1 MFYSHQLLARK
12 APLGQI
18 WMAATMHA
26 KINRKKL
33 NMLNIA
39 KICEEILYPA
49 IPMALRLS
57 GILMGGV
64 VIVYERKVKLLYDD
78 VSRLLV
84 EINEAWKVK
93 NVPDSTMLRKG
104 KSKAKKV
111 TITNGDEEQMTRE
124 EIEPSRMSNAA
135 PTMGFQHTSYFSMRL
150 DSLDEPNIGREEED
164 PMIHL
169 HQAAPENIT
178 LIDSFQTYVE
188 PHNRFERFDI
198 EGDDETQLNAEFPS
212 VLIPSPPTPDDP
224 KRDDIIEDKHP
235 EPPIIQQDNE
245 YNENMNARE
254 EPQRRGPNKRKR
266 GKPIEMDEEQTTI
279 PAPRYQNWLQNT
291 SDLLSK
297 RGGMKKLQQRHGIM
311 SSTKIADI
319 MEVPLVALNEGLF
332 SSVKKDIYY
341 PTPLLDLW
349 IKATQPP
356 HDSPSVRVTSHHPP
370 EPSSTSPP
378 GVHNNDFAGYGFEE
392 FDGNLDNL
400 FNATAEK
407 VRTQILENGLRV
419 PESTLH
425 ASSRKSDGFPGGDS
439 ARSIPS
445 TASEHGYSSQSDLER
460 GRFRKRVHSLSG
472 NSSRGLPTVA
482 ENENLKA
489 ANFKLPRLS
498 DIGATPD
505 QELLVETGP
514 TQTQG
519 NTNLPS
525 DKITESIHAQL
536 KAHFST
542 RGVPESESLEVLA
555 AGMTKK
561 SAAQLFYQ
569 TCVLVTRDVLRVEQ
583 KEPYGPILISKGSQI

>member
-26 KINRKKL
+26 KINRRKL
-33 NMLNIA
+33 NKINIA
-39 KICEEILYPA
+39 KICEEILNPS

-84 EINEAWKVK
+84 EINEAWKIK
-93 NVPDSTMLRKG
+93 NANPTMLPKG
-104 KSKAKKV
+104 KSKAKKAA
-111 TITNGDEEQMTRE
+111 ITGDEEQMTRG
-124 EIEPSRMSNAA
+124 EIEQSLRSNAA
-135 PTMGFQHTSYFSMRL
+135 PTMGFQQTSFFSMRL
-150 DSLDEPNIGREEED
+150 DSVDEPNIGREEED

-198 EGDDETQLNAEFPS
+198 EGDNETQLNVISGDYAEFIP
-212 VLIPSPPTPDDP
+212 VLIPSPPRPDDP
-224 KRDDIIEDKHP
+224 KRDDITEDKHP
-235 EPPIIQQDNE
+235 EPPIIQQDD
-245 YNENMNARE
+245 ENMNARE
-254 EPQRRGPNKRKR
+254 EPPRRAPNKRKR

-291 SDLLSK
+291 YDLVSK

-311 SSTKIADI
+311 SSTKIANL

-356 HDSPSVRVTSHHPP
+356 HDSPSARVTSHHPP
-370 EPSSTSPP
+370 EPSSISPP
-378 GVHNNDFAGYGFEE
+378 GVQNNDFTGYGFEE
-392 FDGNLDNL
+392 FDGKLDNL

-425 ASSRKSDGFPGGDS
+425 ASSRKSDGFPGGNS
-439 ARSIPS
+439 AISIPS

-460 GRFRKRVHSLSG
+460 GRFRKRVHSSG
-472 NSSRGLPTVA
+472 KSSGGLPTVA

-498 DIGATPD
+498 DIGPTPD

-519 NTNLPS
+519 NANLPS
-525 DKITESIHAQL
+525 DKITESVHAHL

-542 RGVPESESLEVLA
+542 GPDSESLDVLA
-555 AGMTKK
+555 IGMTKK
-561 SAAQLFYQ
+561 AAAQLFYH
-569 TCVLVTRDVLRVEQ
+569 TCVLATRDVLRVEQ
-583 KEPYGPILISKGSQI
+583 KEAYGPILISKGSQI